1 MNSNEAIVMYSSFH
15 VFMTDVLVGV
25 GQSATFSVLKSL
37 AGTCLYGIIVIISLL
52 LRSHRLN
59 DLCNLI
65 CQAFDFNHLRW
76 DLSILSTALLVQ
88 GVGEGRPVYCNRY
101 IDNKCCLWKRSF
113 NLYAIFLH
121 TILYI
126 NLKQSSEIQS

>member
-65 CQAFDFNHLRW
+65 CQAFDFNHLR
-76 DLSILSTALLVQ
+76 
-88 GVGEGRPVYCNRY
+88 
-101 IDNKCCLWKRSF
+101 
-113 NLYAIFLH
+113 
-121 TILYI
+121 
-126 NLKQSSEIQS
+126 